1 MIYRK
6 WQPKANKIIK
16 DALPLMAA
24 NESGQ
29 ESISVHIDSC
39 IYTNL
44 LMHIRKPQSI
54 YQKHIS
60 LNLNCQL
67 VFTWREMSL
76 KLYTTYKYVFK
87 KVFSICFKD

>member
-29 ESISVHIDSC
+29 ESISVHVDSC
-39 IYTNL
+39 TYTNL

-60 LNLNCQL
+60 PNLNCQL
-67 VFTWREMSL
+67 VFTWRVVHTDDKTPS
-76 KLYTTYKYVFK
+76 T
-87 KVFSICFKD
+87 CQN